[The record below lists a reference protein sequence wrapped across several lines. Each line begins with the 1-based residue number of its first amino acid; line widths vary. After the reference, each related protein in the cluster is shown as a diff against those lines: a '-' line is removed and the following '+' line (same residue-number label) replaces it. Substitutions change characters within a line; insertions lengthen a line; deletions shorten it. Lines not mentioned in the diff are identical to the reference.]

1 MLRLYSW
8 NINGLRSSHKT
19 GFLDW
24 LYNEGPDVLGLQEV
38 KSGYEALPEELKNV
52 KGYYSYFHPAKKGG
66 YSGVAVYTKVEPE
79 KVVEGIGVEKFDEEG
94 RVLTLYFKEFV
105 FITAYFPNSGREGR
119 LAYKLEFD
127 DIFLAYIE
135 KIKKSRKK
143 VIFCGDLN
151 VAHEEIDLARPKENN
166 GKAGFHPSER
176 AWADEV
182 IAHGYTDTFR
192 HFYPDKKDAYSY
204 WDQITRARDRNVGWR
219 IDYFFISQNL
229 LPKLKVA
236 AIHPNIY
243 GSDHCPVS
251 ISLDI

>member
-1 MLRLYSW
+1 MVKLYSW
-8 NINGLRSSHKT
+8 NINGLRSSYKN

-24 LYNEGPDVLGLQEV
+24 LYNEGPDILGLQEI
-38 KSGYEALPEELKNV
+38 KSSREALSEELREPN
-52 KGYYSYFHPAKKGG
+52 GYSAYFYPAKKSG
-66 YSGVAVYTKVEPE
+66 YSGVAVYTKREPG
-79 KVVEGIGVEKFDEEG
+79 KVVEGIGVEKFDSEG

-119 LAYKLEFD
+119 LAYKLEFND
-127 DIFLAYIE
+127 VFLKYIE
-135 KIKKSRKK
+135 KIKKSGKK
-143 VIFCGDLN
+143 VVFCGDLN

-166 GKAGFHPSER
+166 GKAGFYPDER

-182 IAHGYTDTFR
+182 VAHGYVDTFR

-229 LPKLKVA
+229 LPKLKSA
-236 AIHPNIY
+236 KIHPNVY

-251 ISLDI
+251 VTLDM